1 MLSLKEIVLEILKE
15 DFKNYCFDN
24 ADEFSRSDSEAYG
37 DTYVSS
43 GNYIDESSKEVLLS
57 RFKDEKLSDIDSF
70 MEDIINDDRFAF
82 KIEELVKN
90 FKGD

>member
-1 MLSLKEIVLEILKE
+1 MLSLREIVLEILKE

-24 ADEFSRSDSEAYG
+24 ADEFSQSDSEAYG

-70 MEDIINDDRFAF
+70 MEDIINDDRFAL
-82 KIEELVKN
+82 KIEEVVKD